1 MRRGCLLCCHP
12 RSGSASA
19 LLARLRLLFLLVC
32 VCSSCSPAS
41 AFLACLRL
49 LFLPV
54 CACFSCLSAPAFLA
68 CLRLLF
74 LLVIPEGNLRLLF
87 RISIPQRSGGIC
99 CSPNQPAQSIGCPI
113 HRALRDGWE
122 CIPSTRQLLP
132 LPVLPNPSLKARHP
146 ERRRSQSH
154 RERRSRRT
162 PTPSNL
168 HKPLAFFNQQT
179 ALAYPCPPTQIK
191 GKTKEH

>member
-1 MRRGCLLCCHP
+1 MRCGCLLCCHP

-32 VCSSCSPAS
+32 VCSSCSSAS
-41 AFLACLRL
+41 ALLARLRL
-49 LFLPV
+49 LFLLA
-54 CACFSCLSAPAFLA
+54 CACFSCLSFPK
-68 CLRLLF
+68 
-74 LLVIPEGNLRLLF
+74 
-87 RISIPQRSGGIC
+87 GIC
-99 CSPNQPAQSIGCPI
+99 VCFFAFPFRSAAEESAVLRTSRQSIGCPI